1 MTQRTQRV
9 SGDCFP
15 PKSLCVPLRP
25 SLCALCVEIFCLFL
39 LVPSAFAQENAYT
52 NHAGLPVPGL
62 PIALD
67 DRTVTLSN
75 ALETVTVPLSIFP
88 DPERRRLAADY
99 LTSHPDA
106 PPTVLQLPDTIL
118 RPLDA
123 TIRSLRRSRLRA
135 SKGLCTQEESDT
147 FCTRTTT
154 ALDTWLTQ
162 KEQSGS
168 LLPSEHQAI
177 LSTLP

>member
-1 MTQRTQRV
+1 MRY
-9 SGDCFP
+9 
-15 PKSLCVPLRP
+15 PKNPWQSLRFLF
-25 SLCALCVEIFCLFL
+25 ALCVLAVSL
-39 LVPSAFAQENAYT
+39 PARAENAYT
-52 NHAGLPVPGL
+52 NHAGNVISGVV
-62 PIALD
+62 IALD
-67 DRTVTLSN
+67 TRTATLSN
-75 ALETVTVPLSIFP
+75 TTETLTLPLSIFP
-88 DPERRRLAADY
+88 ASEQRRLAADY

-135 SKGLCTQEESDT
+135 SKGLCTQEESAA

-162 KEQSGS
+162 KEQSGA